1 MAGKTEGMVALA
13 GIEHD
18 GAEVDLS
25 ATTTRDTEDLTITEN
40 ADLGTVEAS
49 LGGETV
55 AGVVYSK
62 AGDHVTL
69 LATSVFPAYR
79 GKGTAAMLLSG
90 VLDTLRSQG
99 ETVTVTCPFAA
110 AFVNAHPEY
119 ADVLDS
125 AVPGNRGNARHEHGH

>member
-25 ATTTRDTEDLTITEN
+25 ATTTRDTDDLIITEN
-40 ADLGTVEAS
+40 ADLGTYEAV

-62 AGDHVTL
+62 A
-69 LATSVFPAYR
+69 ATTSRCWRHPC
-79 GKGTAAMLLSG
+79 S
-90 VLDTLRSQG
+90 LRSRARGSQPG
-99 ETVTVTCPFAA
+99 SSAA
-110 AFVNAHPEY
+110 SLTRFGRKEKPHRRE
-119 ADVLDS
+119 
-125 AVPGNRGNARHEHGH
+125 EHHDDC